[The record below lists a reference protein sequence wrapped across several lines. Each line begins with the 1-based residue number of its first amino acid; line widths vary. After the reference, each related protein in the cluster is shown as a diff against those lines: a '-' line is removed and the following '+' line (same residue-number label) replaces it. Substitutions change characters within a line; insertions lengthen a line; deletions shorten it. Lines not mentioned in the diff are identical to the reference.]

1 MSSGVPDRGTS
12 LEDTFPWSCEQCT
25 HTGVIETSSVALEES
40 VKLFE
45 RKVRCD
51 SRWPRCGNCTK
62 ARRVCQGNGIQL
74 SWPRDGD
81 RKRAIIWRET
91 CGAANTLQPNVKGFL
106 NTSSWDISLSEELE
120 NRRIAVPVGRKRYLR
135 TMKVPCPTYLSPT
148 VINGEE
154 SYLLGFFNESR
165 SLILGPT
172 DEEVLA
178 KFILRIAFSNPSD
191 ATNPVLQGVFAL
203 ASLQLHGSLKSFRYK
218 RLVISSVRESIT
230 VKESANKL
238 DEKTLLQNLMATMLL
253 YHYEV
258 LSLESTSKGIWVIYL
273 CAVKKLINKSPAIQ
287 KLVRQEY
294 SVFLDWIYY
303 HEVLAEFT
311 VRHWKVPYEGCGFVP
326 IPRSPRAIDGS
337 PPKVEDNIGCP
348 IDVLQLVVQTCRRAL
363 VTDPSDI
370 NFAIVGMERTKVLE
384 ENIYRKVGDCGPIH
398 VPSATPVDR
407 NTMVADLHR
416 LACLIY
422 VNRAVHSVSGTE
434 FRHRRLVRE
443 GILLLTKM
451 ITCQNAWPLFII
463 ACEAVGDDQRLAI
476 LDVFEQSRQD
486 RRRRSSHIHLI
497 QHMAEVVWNQHDLN
511 TENQVDYLTIFDA
524 VVAGVPF
531 IPPFA

>member
-1 MSSGVPDRGTS
+1 MQVPR
-12 LEDTFPWSCEQCT
+12 
-25 HTGVIETSSVALEES
+25 
-40 VKLFE
+40 
-45 RKVRCD
+45 
-51 SRWPRCGNCTK
+51 
-62 ARRVCQGNGIQL
+62 
-74 SWPRDGD
+74 
-81 RKRAIIWRET
+81 
-91 CGAANTLQPNVKGFL
+91 
-106 NTSSWDISLSEELE
+106 
-120 NRRIAVPVGRKRYLR
+120 
-135 TMKVPCPTYLSPT
+135 PTYLSPT

-154 SYLLGFFNESR
+154 SHLLGFFNESR

-178 KFILRIAFSNPSD
+178 QFILTIAFSDPSD

-203 ASLQLHGSLKSFRYK
+203 ASLQLHGSEKSFRYK
-218 RLVISSVRESIT
+218 HLVISSVRESM
-230 VKESANKL
+230 NWL

-258 LSLESTSKGIWVIYL
+258 LSLESISKGSWVIYL
-273 CAVKKLINKSPAIQ
+273 CAVKKIINTSPAIQ

-311 VRHWKVPYEGCGFVP
+311 VRHWKVPYEGCGFAP
-326 IPRSPRAIDGS
+326 TARSPRAAIEGS
-337 PPKVEDNIGCP
+337 GPKVEDNIGCP
-348 IDVLQLVVQTCRRAL
+348 TDVLRLVVHTCRRAL
-363 VTDPSDI
+363 VAKSSEMNDA
-370 NFAIVGMERTKVLE
+370 NARMEHADVLE
-384 ENIYRKVGDCGPIH
+384 HHISRAIGEYGPIH
-398 VPSATPVDR
+398 LPSAEPIDR

-422 VNRAVHSVSGTE
+422 VNRAVHRISGTE

-451 ITCQNAWPLFII
+451 TTCQNAWPLFII

-476 LDVFEQSRQD
+476 LDVFEHSRQD

-497 QHMAEVVWNQHDLN
+497 QHMVEAVWNQHDLN
-511 TENQVDYLTIFDA
+511 AENQVEYLTIFDA